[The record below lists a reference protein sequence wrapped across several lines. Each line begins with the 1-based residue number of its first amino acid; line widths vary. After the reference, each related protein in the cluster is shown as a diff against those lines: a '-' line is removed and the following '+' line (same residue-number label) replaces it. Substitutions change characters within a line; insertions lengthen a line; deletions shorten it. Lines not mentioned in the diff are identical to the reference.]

1 MQQFL
6 IELVNMLNFPKILV
20 CTVLVAVVVARAK
33 SVYETKVQGEAV
45 VEEHQRRMRTVIGNA
60 FVN

>member
-1 MQQFL
+1 
-6 IELVNMLNFPKILV
+6 MLNFPKILV
-20 CTVLVAVVVARAK
+20 CTVLVVVVVARAK

-45 VEEHQRRMRTVIGNA
+45 IEEHKRRMRTVIGNA